1 METKNNVVV
10 IGLLTLVLG
19 LGIGYFAG
27 TSTATDTAPV
37 MTHQMPDGSTM
48 SGDMQG
54 AMDGM
59 TMALQGKTGDE
70 LDKAFIDGMIVHHEG
85 AVAMAR
91 TLLAGT
97 KRPELIK
104 LGNDI
109 ITAQTGE
116 IEMMQQWRRD
126 WFGE

>member
-1 METKNNVVV
+1 METKTNVVI
-10 IGLLTLVLG
+10 IGLLILILG
-19 LGIGYFAG
+19 LSIGYFAG
-27 TSTATDTAPV
+27 TSMATNTAPV

-48 SGDMQG
+48 SGDMQS

-97 KRPELIK
+97 RRPELAK

-109 ITAQTGE
+109 IAAQTGE

>member
-10 IGLLTLVLG
+10 IGLLTLILG

-27 TSTATDTAPV
+27 TSTATNTAPV